1 MSQTTTRTRVN
12 VLENIA
18 EQVRIML
25 PEQLRDFEISAR
37 YGLVQL
43 HFADNPLGRKIHFE
57 IWPRSRFVELGL
69 HFESD
74 VATNDWLYSCF
85 AQRQPQIDIALNTD
99 GLTPSVL
106 AERWDKGWTRVHC
119 EYPISGSYPD
129 AKEAPQIAARLA
141 VMVATLHPM
150 FIEIVEALSD

>member
-12 VLENIA
+12 VLERIA
-18 EQVRIML
+18 EQVRMMV
-25 PEQLRDFEISAR
+25 PEQLRDFDLAAH

-43 HFADNPLGRKIHFE
+43 HFPDNPLGRKIHFE
-57 IWPRSRFVELGL
+57 LWQRHRFVELGL

-85 AQRQPQIDIALNTD
+85 AQRQAAIDAALNTD
-99 GLTPSVL
+99 GRTPPVLT
-106 AERWDKGWTRVHC
+106 ERWDKGWTRVHC

-129 AKEAPQIAARLA
+129 TSEAPQIAARMA
-141 VMVATLHPM
+141 AIVATLHPM
-150 FIEIVEALSD
+150 FVEIVEE

>member
-1 MSQTTTRTRVN
+1 MAETRTRGWVN
-12 VLENIA
+12 HLEQIA
-18 EQVRIML
+18 AQVRMQL
-25 PEQLRDFEISAR
+25 PEPLRDFEVIAR

-57 IWPRSRFVELGL
+57 LWQQRGRQVELGL

-85 AQRQPQIDIALNTD
+85 VLQQGQIDAQLNAD
-99 GLTPSVL
+99 ASEPPVRV
-106 AERWDKGWTRVHC
+106 ERWDKGWTRVHC

-129 AKEAPQIAARLA
+129 AKESPRIAARFA
-141 VMVATLHPM
+141 TMIATLHPM
-150 FIEIVEALSD
+150 FIGIVEA